1 MSKEKRKIE
10 YKVMTVIHEIE
21 QTKQW
26 LTQVIINLNFC
37 PFAKKEFVN
46 QTIHYHVSE
55 KAQLKTAL
63 VEFLAQCYYLNDNPA
78 IETSLL
84 IYSDGFRDF
93 NRFLDLVDDS
103 NDLIVEHGFE
113 GIFQIATFHPEYCFA
128 DADYDDASNY
138 TNRSPY
144 PTLHLIRE
152 QSMERVLSVYKN
164 PEAIPE
170 NNIALAEKMGAE
182 YFQSL
187 LHKISNS

>member
-1 MSKEKRKIE
+1 
-10 YKVMTVIHEIE
+10 MTVIHEIE

-63 VEFLAQCYYLNDNPA
+63 VEFLAQCHYLNDNPA

>member
-1 MSKEKRKIE
+1 
-10 YKVMTVIHEIE
+10 MTVIHEIE

-26 LTQVIINLNFC
+26 LSQIIIGLNFC

-46 QTIHYHVSE
+46 QSIHYHLSE
-55 KAQLKTAL
+55 KAQLKPAL
-63 VEFLAQCYYLNDNPA
+63 VEFLAQCHYLNDNPD

-113 GIFQIATFHPEYCFA
+113 GVFQIATFHPEYCFA

-164 PEAIPE
+164 PEAIPD
-170 NNIALAEKMGAE
+170 NNIALAEKMGAD
-182 YFQSL
+182 YFQTL
-187 LHKISNS
+187 LKKIKSV